1 MSKKKKKKQLSRT
14 DSKKSKEKKKRKR
27 KATSL
32 TRKKKLKI
40 KKKRLLYPENEKTKQ
55 IKKAT
60 RQRVTGG
67 ENKIKA
73 TRKKS
78 RKNLFSLN
86 FLFILERKHFGEPG
100 EKIPKLH
107 HLLSILHTQPNT
119 VQKSIPSHFFF

>member
-1 MSKKKKKKQLSRT
+1 MSKKKNNYHAH
-14 DSKKSKEKKKRKR
+14 SKKSKEKKKK
-27 KATSL
+27 KKGNVTD
-32 TRKKKLKI
+32 RKKKKNY
-40 KKKRLLYPENEKTKQ
+40 KKRLLCPENEKTKQ

-86 FLFILERKHFGEPG
+86 FFFILGRKHFGEPG

-119 VQKSIPSHFFF
+119 VQKYFHSHFLS